1 MRMKKYIIP
10 IVMALLCFA
19 PKASAQG
26 SYYYYH
32 GNQIALE
39 VDPATIV
46 TIAQK
51 NTAAS
56 HRTSADRHH
65 RGQQEPDSGLPKDGN
80 FHHRSHTD
88 AFQAVI
94 NTPRN

>member
-1 MRMKKYIIP
+1 MKQNSIS
-10 IVMALLCFA
+10 IVMALLCLV
-19 PKASAQG
+19 PKASAQD

-65 RGQQEPDSGLPKDGN
+65 RGQQEPDSGFPQDDDIRD
-80 FHHRSHTD
+80 RSHTD

>member
-19 PKASAQG
+19 PKAYAQG

-39 VDPATIV
+39 VDPMTIV
-46 TIAQK
+46 TITQK
-51 NTAAS
+51 NTLA
-56 HRTSADRHH
+56 
-65 RGQQEPDSGLPKDGN
+65 P
-80 FHHRSHTD
+80 
-88 AFQAVI
+88 
-94 NTPRN
+94 

>member
-1 MRMKKYIIP
+1 MKKNIIS
-10 IVMALLCFA
+10 IVIALLCLA
-19 PKASAQG
+19 PKAHAQG

-65 RGQQEPDSGLPKDGN
+65 RGQQEQDSGLPTDWG
-80 FHHRSHTD
+80 FYDRSHTD
-88 AFQAVI
+88 AVKPVNERIAVL
-94 NTPRN
+94 

>member
-1 MRMKKYIIP
+1 MKQNSIS
-10 IVMALLCFA
+10 IVMALLCLV
-19 PKASAQG
+19 PKASAQD

-51 NTAAS
+51 NALVP
-56 HRTSADRHH
+56 
-65 RGQQEPDSGLPKDGN
+65 QLPPIGLQLTRELP
-80 FHHRSHTD
+80 
-88 AFQAVI
+88 
-94 NTPRN
+94 